1 MERGQLSLC
10 FPRWNFSLSLPL
22 TTCPRQVEFF
32 GQPEE
37 VICSH
42 LSGLQFELLRSRQGK
57 RAFGKS
63 RRCWLE
69 TMKDIDMQWTL
80 QQYLQAIQE
89 QFINNDCTKIYH
101 YFQAQYSSEHVLV
114 VIRAGF
120 VLDELDGQ
128 VDSYVTTMPF

>member
-1 MERGQLSLC
+1 M
-10 FPRWNFSLSLPL
+10 
-22 TTCPRQVEFF
+22 
-32 GQPEE
+32 
-37 VICSH
+37 
-42 LSGLQFELLRSRQGK
+42 
-57 RAFGKS
+57 
-63 RRCWLE
+63 WLE
-69 TMKDIDMQWTL
+69 TMKVIDMQWTL

-114 VIRAGF
+114 KFVVIRAGF